1 MQQLPLRLASS
12 SAEAHPGSCCTDK
25 PRPSEQALLATAK
38 AAFAKGLGCAW
49 DCDASDVDLWEM
61 GDGTTLF
68 YFLSGNQGNHI
79 FAALGC
85 ARPLAVDCSRW
96 AMPLQSTHPVDCSRW
111 L

>member
-1 MQQLPLRLASS
+1 MQQLPLRLR
-12 SAEAHPGSCCTDK
+12 PRRKKQGSCCTDK
-25 PRPSEQALLATAK
+25 PRPSEQTLLATAK
-38 AAFAKGLGCAW
+38 AAFAKGGCAW

-85 ARPLAVDCSRW
+85 APPLAGDAYC
-96 AMPLQSTHPVDCSRW
+96 
-111 L
+111 